1 MCSFHAVFE
10 RTTSTTLQNRY
21 TAANA
26 ASFDDSYFLVF
37 YTTVQYKNSN
47 QCFQILWVF
56 LKKEFLRLGLLMA
69 HQTYKSTLFNE
80 TGNIELYRITEE
92 TKKKGVTSRLLL
104 LFQKILSDK
113 LYAVANDSKRIHDQ
127 MIAANAKS
135 RERFRQEEN
144 SKIRVRNLIINTTIF
159 HKLCAAKRTKTD

>member
-1 MCSFHAVFE
+1 
-10 RTTSTTLQNRY
+10 
-21 TAANA
+21 
-26 ASFDDSYFLVF
+26 
-37 YTTVQYKNSN
+37 
-47 QCFQILWVF
+47 
-56 LKKEFLRLGLLMA
+56 MA